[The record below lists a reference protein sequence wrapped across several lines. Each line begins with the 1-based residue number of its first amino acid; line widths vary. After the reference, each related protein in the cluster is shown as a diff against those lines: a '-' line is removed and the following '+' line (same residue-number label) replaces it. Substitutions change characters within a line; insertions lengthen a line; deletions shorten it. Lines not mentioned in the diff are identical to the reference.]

1 MTHFWGVDSF
11 SPASHMVGVPA
22 AHLRA
27 GERAG
32 LRETLF
38 DYVTRRAGRAPDF
51 WGRYLNNGLRS
62 ALQPGEAAFIF
73 AQGEGRCRIAL
84 VYNGI
89 RGEPAGA
96 AAGRAGGEA
105 AAREAVALA
114 IAQGVPTYVR
124 IYLDLEGWRVEPEFL
139 EGWWDGMSASSYAGA
154 GGIYGRGAEV
164 VPRPRS
170 HMPDLSRRPHSSGWA
185 ARVPAAEDRA
195 AARAFPGL
203 ISDIAAGRSTRPQSR
218 YIWSNIPRRFDQNRD
233 TPAGTQIIPDSFGAV
248 GPVGAM
254 LNRTVL
260 WQYRFGAFWA
270 EGTTRGMVDLDLAL
284 EAGYAEMWRA

>member
-1 MTHFWGVDSF
+1 MAHHWGVDSF
-11 SPASHMVGVPA
+11 NPADHMVRVPA
-22 AHLRA
+22 AHRRA
-27 GERAG
+27 EEAAG

-38 DYVTRRAGRAPDF
+38 DYVTRRAGREPAF
-51 WGRYLNNGLRS
+51 WGRYLNNGLPSGLR
-62 ALQPGEAAFIF
+62 PGEADFIF
-73 AQGEGRCRIAL
+73 ARSEGRCRVAL
-84 VYNGI
+84 VYNGV

-105 AAREAVALA
+105 ASREAVTLA
-114 IAQGVPTYVR
+114 IAQGVPTYAR
-124 IYLDLEGWRVEPEFL
+124 IYLDLEGWRVAPEFL
-139 EGWWDGMSASSYAGA
+139 EGWWDGMSASPYAGA

-164 VPRPRS
+164 RPLPRS

-203 ISDIAAGRSTRPQSR
+203 IADLAAGRSPRPQSR
-218 YIWSNIPRRFDQNRD
+218 YIWSNIPRRIDQHGD

-248 GPVGAM
+248 GPAGAI
-254 LNRTVL
+254 LSRTVL

-270 EGTTRGMVDLDLAL
+270 EGSSRGLVDLDLAL
-284 EAGYAEMWRA
+284 DVAYAEMWHA